1 MSDRHGIVTGT
12 FTRYLPDEGSRPVKR
27 TDLLEMENLGPV
39 YYWQGIPHP
48 VRATRFR
55 DPRSLRLIETREPA
69 ETAEAEAWRE
79 LAPDAPPPPAD
90 AFWHPFDA

>member
-1 MSDRHGIVTGT
+1 
-12 FTRYLPDEGSRPVKR
+12 VKR

-39 YYWQGIPHP
+39 YYWQGVSHP

-79 LAPDAPPPPAD
+79 FAPDAPPLPAD
-90 AFWHPFDA
+90 AFWHPFDS

>member
-1 MSDRHGIVTGT
+1 M
-12 FTRYLPDEGSRPVKR
+12 KR

-39 YYWQGIPHP
+39 YYWQGVPHP

-79 LAPDAPPPPAD
+79 FAPDAPPPPAD